1 MTDDTCYLVSPAKYR
16 RYDAPMTSVAPA
28 DLAGPLRLHVT
39 RLSRLLRQQDQSG
52 FAPALA
58 TALAT
63 IGREGPITL
72 SRLAA
77 EEHVTPPTVTK
88 LVDRLEERG
97 FVSRRIDPTDRRVC
111 RVTITRA
118 GVKQLESIRVRRTA
132 WLADRLSSLPADDL
146 ERLVA
151 AIDVLEALAR
161 PPSEMR
167 S

>member
-1 MTDDTCYLVSPAKYR
+1 
-16 RYDAPMTSVAPA
+16 MTSLAPA

-63 IGREGPITL
+63 ISRDGPITL

-88 LVDRLEERG
+88 LVDKLEARG
-97 FVSRRIDPTDRRVC
+97 FVSRQIDPTDRRVC

-118 GVKQLESIRVRRTA
+118 GTKQLESIRVRRTE
-132 WLADRLSSLPADDL
+132 WLIERLSALPADDL
-146 ERLVA
+146 ARLVD
-151 AIDVLEALAR
+151 AIDVLEALSNPAEALSN
-161 PPSEMR
+161 PAALR